1 MSDASGLR
9 MLRQSPQLLLELE
22 IECFPAETVIIFCP
36 TGHRVTWRHLEI
48 EQTMDLDV
56 FFVVMRLPPGH
67 PLASQAKVWLPF
79 RPESLLSRALEGV
92 VGTAAAFVSQKHH
105 SR

>member
-22 IECFPAETVIIFCP
+22 IECFPAETVTIFCP

-56 FFVVMRLPPGH
+56 FFCGDEISMIFPSV
-67 PLASQAKVWLPF
+67 
-79 RPESLLSRALEGV
+79 
-92 VGTAAAFVSQKHH
+92 
-105 SR
+105 